1 MSLFESSITGNV
13 LNDGSTTE
21 ISGIT
26 AGQLATVLTA
36 YTPLT
41 DTAANTAA
49 VGANAAGLAALQA
62 QVAALPPPPNLAPY
76 ALAADL
82 ASAEGSIA
90 ANQSSI
96 TALNTSLVTSLAGKA
111 NQSALDALQLEVD
124 AKSTPASVDAK
135 LAGYSNTAAMNS
147 AIASAN
153 NATLATVGSA
163 YALRTVTAKQSGP
176 DVDSKIATA
185 LLDRPS
191 STDLTTAVNLKTT
204 PADVDQKVA
213 TALLTCVTQVALD
226 AALALRDG
234 RHDSAEA
241 SIASLQAAGF
251 QTAAQVASAIA
262 TALLPYTDTTGLN
275 SLLAVR
281 DGRLDSAETS
291 VAALQAAGYQTSA
304 QVASALAAALLPYV
318 QQTGLDAALAL
329 RDLRLDAAETSITL
343 LPDRRRRAEPGQR
356 AGLARRDYL
365 GPAGGHQHD
374 PEPALCCAFER
385 ESRER
390 EFHPEPRL
398 RLIQHCTNRCG
409 HRYGSGALRDGRA
422 ARRCHRCRPGRVQ
435 HRRLGF
441 LAQDFEGTGITGT
454 TYMGGKEELLTL
466 DYSRLTAVLWGVCKQ
481 LQRRIEALEKPKKAQ
496 RRGE

>member
-111 NQSALDALQLEVD
+111 NQSALDALQLE
-124 AKSTPASVDAK
+124 
-135 LAGYSNTAAMNS
+135 
-147 AIASAN
+147 
-153 NATLATVGSA
+153 
-163 YALRTVTAKQSGP
+163 SGP